1 MTMGVKQF
9 GLTILLIVALGIKP
23 ANSQQ
28 LLDYIV
34 AVVDNNVIL
43 YSDVMEGVKLLRVQ
57 SPEEEEADIMEKILT
72 GIIDTRI
79 IIASAHRDSVLIPV
93 DQIDSAVRQIT
104 DQYREQFGSQEALE
118 KLVANSGMS
127 MRDWHRLL
135 RQQKEDEYL
144 QRKLEEERF
153 GEIRV
158 IGLEVAQFY
167 ETYRD
172 SLPIKPVQIVVSHIM
187 MTIHPDK
194 ERESKL
200 LERAVEIQR
209 RLDAGADF
217 VELAQRF
224 SEDLNSAKLGGD
236 LGFFARGTLMASFE
250 EVAFELGP
258 GEISDIVRTDVG
270 FHIIKLEERDGEK
283 IRVRHILIQV
293 PQLPEDEDRTM
304 ETLEFLRGRIL
315 SGDESFEEAARKY
328 SEDIDSSEEGGYLG
342 EFYLDQ
348 VLPQYQMVLD
358 TLTVGSVS
366 PPIKVADQNSATFH
380 LMMLTKRVG
389 GEKLTL
395 EDDFQQL
402 TNLAKQNKWNE
413 VRRRWLADLRQDV
426 HIDNRGF
433 DPDP

>member
-9 GLTILLIVALGIKP
+9 GLTILLIIALGIKP

-200 LERAVEIQR
+200 LERADEIQR

-270 FHIIKLEERDGEK
+270 FHIIKFEERDGEK

>member
-9 GLTILLIVALGIKP
+9 GLTILLIIALGIKP

-57 SPEEEEADIMEKILT
+57 SPDEEEADIMEKILT

-144 QRKLEEERF
+144 QRKLEDERF

-200 LERAVEIQR
+200 LERADEIQR

>member
-1 MTMGVKQF
+1 MGVKQF
-9 GLTILLIVALGIKP
+9 GLTILLIIALGIKP

-200 LERAVEIQR
+200 LERADEIQR

>member
-9 GLTILLIVALGIKP
+9 GLTILLIIALGIKP

-118 KLVANSGMS
+118 KLVAKSGMS

-200 LERAVEIQR
+200 LERADEIQR

-402 TNLAKQNKWNE
+402 TNLAKQNKWKE

>member
-200 LERAVEIQR
+200 LERADEIQR

>member
-9 GLTILLIVALGIKP
+9 GLTILLIIALGIKP

-43 YSDVMEGVKLLRVQ
+43 YSDVMEGVKLLRIQ
-57 SPEEEEADIMEKILT
+57 SPEDEEADIMEKILT

-118 KLVANSGMS
+118 KLVAESGMS

-200 LERAVEIQR
+200 LERVDEIQR

-270 FHIIKLEERDGEK
+270 FHIIKFEERDGEK

-348 VLPQYQMVLD
+348 ALPQYQAVLD

-402 TNLAKQNKWNE
+402 TNLAKQNKWND

>member
-9 GLTILLIVALGIKP
+9 GLTILLIIALGIKP

-200 LERAVEIQR
+200 LERADEIQR

>member
-9 GLTILLIVALGIKP
+9 GLTILLIIALGIKP

-118 KLVANSGMS
+118 KLVAKSGMS

-135 RQQKEDEYL
+135 RQQKEDEFL

-200 LERAVEIQR
+200 LERADEIQR

-270 FHIIKLEERDGEK
+270 FHIIKLEERDAEK

-402 TNLAKQNKWNE
+402 TNLTKQNKWNE

>member
-9 GLTILLIVALGIKP
+9 GLTILLILALGIKP

-43 YSDVMEGVKLLRVQ
+43 YSDVMEGVKLLRIQ
-57 SPEEEEADIMEKILT
+57 SPEVEEADTMEKILT

-118 KLVANSGMS
+118 KLVAESGMS
-127 MRDWHRLL
+127 MRDWHRFL

-167 ETYRD
+167 ETYGD

-200 LERAVEIQR
+200 LERADEIQR
-209 RLDAGADF
+209 RLEAGADF

-250 EVAFELGP
+250 EVAFELNP
-258 GEISDIVRTDVG
+258 GEISNIVRTDVG
-270 FHIIKLEERDGEK
+270 FHIIKLEERDGEN

-304 ETLEFLRGRIL
+304 ETLEFLRERIL
-315 SGDESFEEAARKY
+315 SGDETFEGAARKY

-348 VLPQYQMVLD
+348 VLPQYQAVLD
-358 TLTVGSVS
+358 TLAVGSVS

-380 LMMLTKRVG
+380 LMLLTKRIG

-402 TNLAKQNKWNE
+402 TNLTKQNKWNE
-413 VRRRWLADLRQDV
+413 VRRRWLTDLRQDV

-433 DPDP
+433 NPDP

>member
-9 GLTILLIVALGIKP
+9 GLTILLIIALGIKP

-118 KLVANSGMS
+118 KLVAKSGMS

-200 LERAVEIQR
+200 LERADEIQR

-380 LMMLTKRVG
+380 LMTLTKRVG

>member
-9 GLTILLIVALGIKP
+9 GLTILLIIALGIKP
-23 ANSQQ
+23 ANSQR

-118 KLVANSGMS
+118 KLVAESGMS

-200 LERAVEIQR
+200 LERVDEIQR

-270 FHIIKLEERDGEK
+270 FHIIKFEERDGEK

-402 TNLAKQNKWNE
+402 TNLAKQNKWND

>member
-1 MTMGVKQF
+1 MGVKQF
-9 GLTILLIVALGIKP
+9 GLTILLIIALGIKP

-144 QRKLEEERF
+144 QRKLEDERF

-200 LERAVEIQR
+200 LERADEIQR

-402 TNLAKQNKWNE
+402 TNLAKQNKWND

>member
-1 MTMGVKQF
+1 MGVKQF
-9 GLTILLIVALGIKP
+9 GLTILLIIALGIKP

-57 SPEEEEADIMEKILT
+57 SPDEEEADIMEKILT

-144 QRKLEEERF
+144 QRKLEDERF

-200 LERAVEIQR
+200 LERADEIQR

>member
-9 GLTILLIVALGIKP
+9 GLTILLVVALGIKP

-43 YSDVMEGVKLLRVQ
+43 YSDVMEGVKLLRIQ
-57 SPEEEEADIMEKILT
+57 SPEEDEADIMEKILR

-118 KLVANSGMS
+118 KLVAESGMS

-167 ETYRD
+167 ETYGD
-172 SLPIKPVQIVVSHIM
+172 SLPNKPVQIVVSHIM
-187 MTIHPDK
+187 MTIHPDM

-200 LERAVEIQR
+200 LERADEIQR

-250 EVAFELGP
+250 EVAFELAP
-258 GEISDIVRTDVG
+258 GEISNIVRTDVG
-270 FHIIKLEERDGEK
+270 FHIIKLEERDGEN

-304 ETLEFLRGRIL
+304 ETLEFLRERIL
-315 SGDESFEEAARKY
+315 SGDETFEEAARKY

-380 LMMLTKRVG
+380 LMLLTKRVG

-433 DPDP
+433 NPDP

>member
-1 MTMGVKQF
+1 MGVKQF
-9 GLTILLIVALGIKP
+9 GLTILLIIALGIKP

-118 KLVANSGMS
+118 KLVAESGMS

-200 LERAVEIQR
+200 LERADEIQR

-258 GEISDIVRTDVG
+258 GVISDIVRTDVG

>member
-9 GLTILLIVALGIKP
+9 GLTILLIIALGIKP

-144 QRKLEEERF
+144 QRKLEDERF

-200 LERAVEIQR
+200 LERADEIQR

>member
-9 GLTILLIVALGIKP
+9 GLTILLIIALGIKP

-118 KLVANSGMS
+118 KLVAESGMS

-200 LERAVEIQR
+200 LERADEIQR

-270 FHIIKLEERDGEK
+270 FHIIKFEERDGEK